1 MFSAGVKPLLRLC
14 DIQLCAGL
22 GQVWTALFV
31 LFRLAPAW
39 IRRSIRTRMTSS
51 FRNHRICALRYRFCS
66 RAKTLALRTCV
77 RPRSRWWGDFPQQT
91 SRRQP
96 PFLSQSL

>member
-22 GQVWTALFV
+22 GQVWTALIV

-39 IRRSIRTRMTSS
+39 IRRSIRKRMTSL
-51 FRNHRICALRYRFCS
+51 FRVHRINALRSRFCS
-66 RAKTLALRTCV
+66 RAKTLALHASAC
-77 RPRSRWWGDFPQQT
+77 PRSRW
-91 SRRQP
+91 
-96 PFLSQSL
+96 